1 MHKPAIEDAGKPA
14 SDNFQRS
21 LRRALGSYPTGV
33 AIVSALTEKRQ
44 PAGMTINSFAS
55 VSLSP
60 PLICWCIDRQ
70 AATYEIFSRAA
81 EFALTVLSAEQAGLA
96 ARFATRG
103 ANKFRDIDVY
113 HDRPPLIPGG
123 CAWFRCENSRSLLL
137 GDHRMLIG
145 RVIDF
150 GCNTNTPLVFSNGNF
165 QRLARVVEIADP
177 GEGPIRDDGKNSHF
191 RESGDLLTRL
201 HSGAPAHA
209 AMTR

>member
-1 MHKPAIEDAGKPA
+1 MNKPAI
-14 SDNFQRS
+14 DNCQRS
-21 LRRALGSYPTGV
+21 LRRALGSYSTGV
-33 AIVSALTEKRQ
+33 AIVSALTEEGQ

-55 VSLSP
+55 VWLST

-81 EFALTVLSAEQAGLA
+81 EFAVTVLSAEQAGLA
-96 ARFATRG
+96 AGFATRG
-103 ANKFRDIDVY
+103 ANKFMDMDVY
-113 HDRPPLIPGG
+113 HDRPPLIAGG

-145 RVIDF
+145 RVIDC
-150 GCNTNTPLVFSNGNF
+150 GCNANTPLVFSNGNF
-165 QRLARVVEIADP
+165 QRLARAVEIANP
-177 GEGPIRDDGKNSHF
+177 SEGPIRDVGKDSHS

-201 HSGAPAHA
+201 RSGTAAHA